1 MLYNLIYVNY
11 IFWGKKKKKTSWKQT
26 LNYSAFNKRYL
37 LWQILASA
45 HPVLCLLFFA
55 NYENDDLITVFSK
68 NI

>member
-1 MLYNLIYVNY
+1 MSI
-11 IFWGKKKKKTSWKQT
+11 IFFGGEKKKTSWKQT

-37 LWQILASA
+37 LWQILAA
-45 HPVLCLLFFA
+45 AYPVLCLLFFT

>member
-1 MLYNLIYVNY
+1 MSI
-11 IFWGKKKKKTSWKQT
+11 IFFWEKKKKTSWKQT

-37 LWQILASA
+37 LWQILAA
-45 HPVLCLLFFA
+45 AYPVSCLLFFT